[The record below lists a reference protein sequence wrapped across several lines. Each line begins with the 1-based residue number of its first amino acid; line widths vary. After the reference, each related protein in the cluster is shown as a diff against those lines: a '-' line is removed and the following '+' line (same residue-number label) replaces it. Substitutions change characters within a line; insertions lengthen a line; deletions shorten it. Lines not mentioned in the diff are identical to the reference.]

1 MPLSHLEHF
10 LVQTADIQRT
20 CDCVQ
25 QAGHPP
31 PTGTAHELLEEPA
44 DQPCRGESGVAICCY
59 VPSGELSPAGMKL
72 AQ

>member
-31 PTGTAHELLEEPA
+31 PTGTAHELLEEPP
-44 DQPCRGESGVAICCY
+44 DQP
-59 VPSGELSPAGMKL
+59 
-72 AQ
+72 